1 MSTMSSGTTINK
13 AKAQGLTVGAQKE
26 QLDEEM
32 ENAFRA
38 GVIYGEKS
46 FKGGASDIG
55 SELSSGHISGDQGAE
70 YDLDDDEYLLEARDA
85 VEAAAVAAEERKR
98 RLEVHARIRTVM
110 IELIERLMRLA
121 WSS

>member
-1 MSTMSSGTTINK
+1 MSSGTTINK